1 MLGFKIV
8 TINAKYIDAGM
19 YLRPIGSQ
27 EVWRIA
33 EYVEHRLAQRT
44 EIQWFDDKHRTYAY
58 FDEEQFEMLI
68 HTRQL
73 H

>member
-8 TINAKYIDAGM
+8 AINAKYIDAGM

-44 EIQWFDDKHRTYAY
+44 YIQWFDDKHRTFIY
-58 FDEEQFEMLI
+58 FDEVQFELLI
-68 HTRQL
+68 HTTPL